1 MTRRSLH
8 REDELTFHRASAD
21 QPEGLAGALE
31 GQRAEDPRGNPSGL
45 SSLQSTWK
53 SSAYGRVLRQDAP
66 EPPPVPPAA
75 HHRRRVPEPHRHH
88 LAVSAGLADH
98 DLEGAHRAPPG
109 VICKPIGAIG

>member
-53 SSAYGRVLRQDAP
+53 SSAYGRVLRQCAP
-66 EPPPVPPAA
+66 EPPPVRPPITDHACPNPA
-75 HHRRRVPEPHRHH
+75 VIISRSPPVWPTTIWKGRIGPR
-88 LAVSAGLADH
+88 LA
-98 DLEGAHRAPPG
+98 
-109 VICKPIGAIG
+109 